1 MINNVVLVGR
11 LCTEPELR
19 QTPNG
24 VSVCT
29 FRLAV
34 QRSYA
39 PRGGERQTDFL
50 SIVVWR
56 NQAEFVHNYFHKGNM
71 IGVVGHIETRNYT
84 DRNNQQRYAFEII
97 AENVSFVEGKSSASS
112 GGDFGGGNSFAGNAG
127 PASYAP
133 PVSSQPAP
141 APAGNVAP
149 QQPAS
154 NFSSGDFGDFQ
165 EIDSDE
171 DLPF

>member
-1 MINNVVLVGR
+1 MLNKAILVGR

-19 QTPNG
+19 QTTNG
-24 VSVCT
+24 VQVCT

-34 QRSYA
+34 QRAYA

-50 SIVVWR
+50 SIVAWR
-56 NQAEFVHNYFHKGNM
+56 SQAEFITRYFHKGNM
-71 IGVVGHIETRNYT
+71 IGIDGHIETRSYT
-84 DRNNQQRYAFEII
+84 DRNNQQRTAFEII
-97 AENVSFVEGKSSASS
+97 AENVSFVESKAASS
-112 GGDFGGGNSFAGNAG
+112 GGNDYSGGAPFAGNAA
-127 PASYAP
+127 PSYAP
-133 PVSSQPAP
+133 TAQAAPSQPAP
-141 APAGNVAP
+141 ATPAP
-149 QQPAS
+149 SQPAS

>member
-1 MINNVVLVGR
+1 MINRVILMGR
-11 LCTEPELR
+11 LCAEPELR

-24 VSVCT
+24 VQVCT

-39 PRGGERQTDFL
+39 SRGGERATDFL
-50 SIVVWR
+50 NVVAWR
-56 NQAEFVHNYFHKGNM
+56 QQADFISRYFHKGNM
-71 IGVVGHIETRNYT
+71 IAVDGHIETRSYT
-84 DRNNQQRYAFEII
+84 DRNNQQRTAFEIV
-97 AENVSFVEGKSSASS
+97 AENVSFVESKASASAS
-112 GGDFGGGNSFAGNAG
+112 ASAGNDFAGNAA
-127 PASYAP
+127 PSYEP
-133 PVSSQPAP
+133 PQPAP
-141 APAGNVAP
+141 TGNVP